1 VDDIPW
7 TVTPESVAS
16 VPPPIMPPSPPPTSR
31 EPRRTPTHSF
41 RLLDEAP
48 AKPAKKPLRRRRR
61 PGPWLKRLAL
71 LLVLAGVGG
80 GGYWYFVLRHPHV
93 PPPWAGL
100 VERVKKLVAR
110 EPAPRPP
117 RGGTTRRAPP
127 PAPMPPPPPPPPP
140 PARTPA
146 AAPAPVRVVPPPAA
160 ATPQPPPSP
169 FARFD
174 RLSDSL
180 SRAVRNY
187 HDRAQ
192 LFASSRI
199 DCSGLANGL
208 VSVES
213 LWNAYNVERRARM
226 ANFDERRALQDQAM
240 YASVDSVESRFE
252 QSGCPR
258 PSR

>member
-1 VDDIPW
+1 V
-7 TVTPESVAS
+7 
-16 VPPPIMPPSPPPTSR
+16 
-31 EPRRTPTHSF
+31 
-41 RLLDEAP
+41 
-48 AKPAKKPLRRRRR
+48 
-61 PGPWLKRLAL
+61 
-71 LLVLAGVGG
+71 
-80 GGYWYFVLRHPHV
+80 
-93 PPPWAGL
+93 
-100 VERVKKLVAR
+100 
-110 EPAPRPP
+110 
-117 RGGTTRRAPP
+117 
-127 PAPMPPPPPPPPP
+127 
-140 PARTPA
+140 
-146 AAPAPVRVVPPPAA
+146 PAPVRVVPPPAA
-160 ATPQPPPSP
+160 AIPQPPPSP

-187 HDRAQ
+187 HDRAE

-213 LWNAYNVERRARM
+213 LWNTYNAERRARM

-252 QSGCPR
+252 KSGCPR